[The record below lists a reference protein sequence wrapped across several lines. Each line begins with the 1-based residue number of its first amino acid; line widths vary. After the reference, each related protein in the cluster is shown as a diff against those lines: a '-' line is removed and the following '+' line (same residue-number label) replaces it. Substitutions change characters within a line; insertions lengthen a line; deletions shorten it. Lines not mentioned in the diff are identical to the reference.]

1 VRRESGIIG
10 TAKAKIELINWLC
23 SQQKSAVS
31 EKWESRR
38 PMARSRYAVS
48 LVFLTFFLISLL
60 TNIFGPIVPD
70 IINSFHVSLTAAG
83 FLAFAFFIAY
93 GVISIPAGFLVERFS
108 EKPVMV
114 AAFLAGTAGSL
125 SFALFPGYRVAIV
138 SYFTIG
144 AGMAVLQVAIN
155 PLLRVAGG
163 EENYAFNST
172 LAQLIFGSAS
182 FISPRIYS
190 YLVLHL
196 KDPSAGENVLLR
208 VLRKLTPPELPW
220 ASIYCIFAISAFA
233 MVIVLLF
240 SRFPKVQYTAEERV
254 GSLDM
259 YRSLARQRVVWL
271 YFVAMFA
278 YVGSEQGTAD
288 WLSSFLSQ
296 YHGFDPHTTGAAT
309 VSWFWGLLTAGCLAG
324 MLLLKIF
331 DSRKVLI
338 GAGVGALFSL
348 SAALFGSAQ
357 ISIIAFPAVG
367 LFASVMWPIVVSLAL
382 NSVAE
387 YHGSFSGI
395 LGTGIIGGAV
405 VPVIIGRIGDYAG
418 LRIGLT
424 FLYITFGVVLS
435 VGFWARPI
443 INNATISL
451 KKASDEMPR

>member
-1 VRRESGIIG
+1 M
-10 TAKAKIELINWLC
+10 T
-23 SQQKSAVS
+23 
-31 EKWESRR
+31 
-38 PMARSRYAVS
+38 RSRYAVS
-48 LVFLTFFLISLL
+48 LVFLTFFVISLL
-60 TNIFGPIVPD
+60 TNILGPIVPD
-70 IINSFHVSLTAAG
+70 IISSFRVSLTAAG

-93 GVISIPAGFLVERFS
+93 GVMSIPAGFLVERFT

-114 AAFLAGTAGSL
+114 LAFLAGTLGSL

-172 LAQLIFGSAS
+172 LAQLVFGTAS

-196 KDPSAGENVLLR
+196 KDPAPDEDFLLR

-220 ASIYCIFAISAFA
+220 ASIYWIFTVCALA
-233 MVIVLLF
+233 MVLLLLF
-240 SRFPKVQYTAEERV
+240 SRFPRVQHTAEERV

-259 YRSLARQRVVWL
+259 YRVLARQRVVWL
-271 YFVAMFA
+271 YFTAMFA
-278 YVGSEQGTAD
+278 YVGCEQGTAD
-288 WLSSFLSQ
+288 WMSSFLYQ
-296 YHGFDPHTTGAAT
+296 YHGLDPHTTGAAT
-309 VSWFWGLLTAGCLAG
+309 VSWFWGLLTAGCVVG

-338 GAGVGALFSL
+338 GAGLGALLCL
-348 SAALFGSAQ
+348 SAALFGPANVSV
-357 ISIIAFPAVG
+357 IAFPAVG

-405 VPVIIGRIGDYAG
+405 VPVMIGRLGDYAG
-418 LRIGLT
+418 LRIGMA
-424 FLYITFGVVLS
+424 FLYVTFGFVLS

-451 KKASDEMPR
+451 KKGSDEAAPG